1 MFRKVMAALVS
12 CAAAAALFTSCGKQ
26 ITVDEEKENSSSSS
40 SSSTAKKSGIAN
52 FTAPEQGDQIIE
64 MTIKDY
70 GTVTF
75 RLFPEYAEKGV
86 ENFVALAQ
94 SGYYDGLI
102 FHRIIKDF
110 MIQGGDPTGTGMGGE
125 STWGGSFDGGADE
138 HLINCAGALVY
149 ANSGSTATDGSQ
161 FYIVTGTVATDEDF
175 DFYAQNGLTFTD
187 EAKQIYE
194 TAGGAPW
201 LDGDYTVF
209 GQVID
214 GLDVVFEVQ
223 NVETNESAKPLTDV
237 VMESVKVGTYDGS
250 EIKWYI
256 TDYTGSTDDDAESGE
271 TAPAQE

>member
-1 MFRKVMAALVS
+1 MFKKTLAALVS

-26 ITVDEEKENSSSSS
+26 ITVDEEKDSSS
-40 SSSTAKKSGIAN
+40 KVDKSGIAN

-125 STWGGSFDGGADE
+125 STWGGEFDGGADP

-161 FYIVTGTVATDEDF
+161 FYIVTGQTYTETDMAAMENSG
-175 DFYAQNGLTFTD
+175 YTFTD

-201 LDGDYTVF
+201 LDGSYTVF

-214 GLDVVFEVQ
+214 GLDVVYEVQ
-223 NVETNESAKPLTDV
+223 NVATNESDRPLTDV
-237 VMESVKVGTYDGS
+237 VMESVKVGTYDGG

-256 TDYTGSTDDDAESGE
+256 SDYTGSTDEQADDSGE

>member
-1 MFRKVMAALVS
+1 MFKKAMAAIVS

-26 ITVDEEKENSSSSS
+26 ITVDEEKSSSADK
-40 SSSTAKKSGIAN
+40 TGIAN
-52 FTAPEQGDQIIE
+52 FTAPDQGDQIIE

-94 SGYYDGLI
+94 SGYYDGI
-102 FHRIIKDF
+102 TFHRIIKDF

-125 STWGGSFDGGADE
+125 STWGGEFDGGADS

-161 FYIVTGTVATDEDF
+161 FYIVTGQTYSETDMAAMESRG
-175 DFYAQNGLTFTD
+175 YSFTD
-187 EAKQIYE
+187 EAEKIYE
-194 TAGGAPW
+194 TVGGAPW
-201 LDGDYTVF
+201 LDGSYTVF

-223 NVETNESAKPLTDV
+223 NVETDGNDKPLTDV
-237 VMESVKVGTYDGS
+237 VMESVRVGTYDGG

-256 TDYTGSTDDDAESGE
+256 TDYADSSAAQAADVTE
-271 TAPAQE
+271 TSPAVE